1 MKKPSLKYV
10 GDQSVR
16 ALLARYACPIPL
28 HAVRTRFLGNIAT
41 PKLDASPVQTIKS
54 LWGGELPE
62 FDDMVAVN
70 ELFEAL
76 MSLWNALAKHQSS
89 TKPYRLARMAAT
101 PDPDD
106 LRRLCRTR
114 TEELESFVDGLFGDE
129 EVIDLPERA
138 NEALAKLGEIN
149 AMMHGILDLIER
161 RVSATGVGT
170 RVGEYVQAGAGA
182 LTHRGEGASRTGNV
196 LQTRAPTGSL
206 DHRGGQADDPLTC
219 SPPHAARSYRLV
231 GSGRSAGRSSCS

>member
-16 ALLARYACPIPL
+16 TLLARYACPIPF

-62 FDDMVAVN
+62 FADMVAVN

-161 RVSATGVGT
+161 ESAPPASEQELVNMF
-170 RVGEYVQAGAGA
+170 RQVRELSRIAEKELHA
-182 LTHRGEGASRTGNV
+182 LV
-196 LQTRAPTGSL
+196 LSCKRARQQVLSTIAVDKPTI
-206 DHRGGQADDPLTC
+206 H
-219 SPPHAARSYRLV
+219 
-231 GSGRSAGRSSCS
+231 

>member
-1 MKKPSLKYV
+1 MKKASLKYV

-16 ALLARYACPIPL
+16 TLLARYACPIPF

-138 NEALAKLGEIN
+138 NEALDKLGEIN

-161 RVSATGVGT
+161 ESAPPASEQELVNMF
-170 RVGEYVQAGAGA
+170 RQVRELSRIAEKELHA
-182 LTHRGEGASRTGNV
+182 LV
-196 LQTRAPTGSL
+196 LSCKRARQQVLSTIAVDKPTI
-206 DHRGGQADDPLTC
+206 H
-219 SPPHAARSYRLV
+219 
-231 GSGRSAGRSSCS
+231 

>member
-1 MKKPSLKYV
+1 M
-10 GDQSVR
+10 
-16 ALLARYACPIPL
+16 
-28 HAVRTRFLGNIAT
+28 RTRFLGNIAT

-76 MSLWNALAKHQSS
+76 MSLWNALAKHQSAI
-89 TKPYRLARMAAT
+89 KPYRLVRMAAT

-114 TEELESFVDGLFGDE
+114 TEELEGFIDGLFGDE

-138 NEALAKLGEIN
+138 NEALDNLGEIN
-149 AMMHGILDLIER
+149 TMMHGILDLMEK

-170 RVGEYVQAGAGA
+170 RSGEYVQEGAGA
-182 LTHRGEGASRTGNV
+182 LTHRGEGASRAGAV
-196 LQTRAPTGSL
+196 L
-206 DHRGGQADDPLTC
+206 
-219 SPPHAARSYRLV
+219 
-231 GSGRSAGRSSCS
+231 

>member
-16 ALLARYACPIPL
+16 ALLARYVCPIPF

-76 MSLWNALAKHQSS
+76 MSLWNALAKHQSAI
-89 TKPYRLARMAAT
+89 KPYRLVRMAAT

-114 TEELESFVDGLFGDE
+114 TEELEGFIDGLFGDE

-138 NEALAKLGEIN
+138 NEALDNLGEIN
-149 AMMHGILDLIER
+149 TMMHGILDLMER
-161 RVSATGVGT
+161 ESAPPASEQEVVSIFRKVRELSRVA
-170 RVGEYVQAGAGA
+170 EKELHA
-182 LTHRGEGASRTGNV
+182 LV
-196 LQTRAPTGSL
+196 LSCKRARQQVLSTIAVDKPTI
-206 DHRGGQADDPLTC
+206 H
-219 SPPHAARSYRLV
+219 
-231 GSGRSAGRSSCS
+231 

>member
-16 ALLARYACPIPL
+16 TLLARYACPIPF

-149 AMMHGILDLIER
+149 AMLHGILDLIER
-161 RVSATGVGT
+161 ESAPPASEQELVNMF
-170 RVGEYVQAGAGA
+170 RQVRELSRIAEKELHA
-182 LTHRGEGASRTGNV
+182 LV
-196 LQTRAPTGSL
+196 LSCKRARQQVLSTIAVDKPTI
-206 DHRGGQADDPLTC
+206 H
-219 SPPHAARSYRLV
+219 
-231 GSGRSAGRSSCS
+231 

>member
-1 MKKPSLKYV
+1 MKKPFLKYV

-16 ALLARYACPIPL
+16 ALLARYACPIPF

-138 NEALAKLGEIN
+138 NEALDNLGEIN
-149 AMMHGILDLIER
+149 TMMHGILDLMER
-161 RVSATGVGT
+161 ESAPPASEQEVVSIFRKVRELSRIA
-170 RVGEYVQAGAGA
+170 EKELHA
-182 LTHRGEGASRTGNV
+182 LV
-196 LQTRAPTGSL
+196 LSCKRARQQVLSTIAVDKPTI
-206 DHRGGQADDPLTC
+206 H
-219 SPPHAARSYRLV
+219 
-231 GSGRSAGRSSCS
+231 

>member
-16 ALLARYACPIPL
+16 ALLIRYACPIPF

-54 LWGGELPE
+54 LWGGELPV
-62 FDDMVAVN
+62 FDDMGAVN

-89 TKPYRLARMAAT
+89 TKPYRLARMAPP

-114 TEELESFVDGLFGDE
+114 TEELEGFIDGLFGDE

-138 NEALAKLGEIN
+138 HEALDNLGEIN
-149 AMMHGILDLIER
+149 AMLHGILDLMER
-161 RVSATGVGT
+161 ESAPPASEQDLVSMLRKVQEFSRIAEKELHVLVLSGKRV
-170 RVGEYVQAGAGA
+170 RQQ
-182 LTHRGEGASRTGNV
+182 V
-196 LQTRAPTGSL
+196 LSTIAVDKP
-206 DHRGGQADDPLTC
+206 DDSLTC
-219 SPPHAARSYRLV
+219 SPPTEPTIV
-231 GSGRSAGRSSCS
+231 

>member
-16 ALLARYACPIPL
+16 TLLARYACPIPF

-76 MSLWNALAKHQSS
+76 MSLWNVLAKHQSS

-138 NEALAKLGEIN
+138 NEALDKLGEIN

-161 RVSATGVGT
+161 ESAPPASEQELVNMF
-170 RVGEYVQAGAGA
+170 RQVRELSRIAEKELHA
-182 LTHRGEGASRTGNV
+182 LV
-196 LQTRAPTGSL
+196 LSCKRARQQVLSTIAVDKPTI
-206 DHRGGQADDPLTC
+206 H
-219 SPPHAARSYRLV
+219 
-231 GSGRSAGRSSCS
+231 

>member
-16 ALLARYACPIPL
+16 ALLARYACPIPF

-76 MSLWNALAKHQSS
+76 MSLWNALAKHQSAI
-89 TKPYRLARMAAT
+89 KPYRLVRMAAT

-114 TEELESFVDGLFGDE
+114 TEELEGFIDGRLFGDE

-138 NEALAKLGEIN
+138 NEALDNLGEIN
-149 AMMHGILDLIER
+149 TMMHGILDLMER
-161 RVSATGVGT
+161 ESAPPASEQELVSIFRKVRELSRIA
-170 RVGEYVQAGAGA
+170 EKELHA
-182 LTHRGEGASRTGNV
+182 LV
-196 LQTRAPTGSL
+196 LSCKRARQQVLSTIAVDKPTI
-206 DHRGGQADDPLTC
+206 H
-219 SPPHAARSYRLV
+219 
-231 GSGRSAGRSSCS
+231 

>member
-16 ALLARYACPIPL
+16 TLLARYACPIPF

-106 LRRLCRTR
+106 LRRSCRTR

-129 EVIDLPERA
+129 EVLDLPERA

-161 RVSATGVGT
+161 ESAPPAS
-170 RVGEYVQAGAGA
+170 EQALVNMFRQVRELSRIAEKELHA
-182 LTHRGEGASRTGNV
+182 LV
-196 LQTRAPTGSL
+196 LSCKRARQQVLSTIAVDKPTI
-206 DHRGGQADDPLTC
+206 H
-219 SPPHAARSYRLV
+219 
-231 GSGRSAGRSSCS
+231 

>member
-16 ALLARYACPIPL
+16 TLLARYACSIPF

-138 NEALAKLGEIN
+138 NEALDKLGEIN

-161 RVSATGVGT
+161 ESAPPASEQELVNMF
-170 RVGEYVQAGAGA
+170 RQVRELSRIAEKELHA
-182 LTHRGEGASRTGNV
+182 LV
-196 LQTRAPTGSL
+196 LSCKRARQQVLSTIAVDKPTI
-206 DHRGGQADDPLTC
+206 H
-219 SPPHAARSYRLV
+219 
-231 GSGRSAGRSSCS
+231 

>member
-16 ALLARYACPIPL
+16 TLLARYACPIPF

-138 NEALAKLGEIN
+138 NEALDNLGEIN

-161 RVSATGVGT
+161 ESAPPASEQELVNMF
-170 RVGEYVQAGAGA
+170 RKVRELSRIAEKELHA
-182 LTHRGEGASRTGNV
+182 LV
-196 LQTRAPTGSL
+196 LSCKRARQQVLSTIAVDKPTI
-206 DHRGGQADDPLTC
+206 H
-219 SPPHAARSYRLV
+219 
-231 GSGRSAGRSSCS
+231 

>member
-161 RVSATGVGT
+161 ESAPPASEQELVNMF
-170 RVGEYVQAGAGA
+170 RQVRELSRIAEKELHA
-182 LTHRGEGASRTGNV
+182 LVMSCKRARQQV
-196 LQTRAPTGSL
+196 LSTIAVDKPTI
-206 DHRGGQADDPLTC
+206 H
-219 SPPHAARSYRLV
+219 
-231 GSGRSAGRSSCS
+231 

>member
-16 ALLARYACPIPL
+16 ALLARYACPIPF

-62 FDDMVAVN
+62 FDDMVAVT

-76 MSLWNALAKHQSS
+76 MSLWNALAKHQSAI
-89 TKPYRLARMAAT
+89 KPYRLVRMAAT

-106 LRRLCRTR
+106 LR
-114 TEELESFVDGLFGDE
+114 
-129 EVIDLPERA
+129 
-138 NEALAKLGEIN
+138 
-149 AMMHGILDLIER
+149 
-161 RVSATGVGT
+161 GVG
-170 RVGEYVQAGAGA
+170 A
-182 LTHRGEGASRTGNV
+182 
-196 LQTRAPTGSL
+196 
-206 DHRGGQADDPLTC
+206 
-219 SPPHAARSYRLV
+219 
-231 GSGRSAGRSSCS
+231 

>member
-10 GDQSVR
+10 GDRSVR
-16 ALLARYACPIPL
+16 ALLARYACPIPF

-54 LWGGELPE
+54 LWGGDLPE

-76 MSLWNALAKHQSS
+76 MSLWNALAKHQSG
-89 TKPYRLARMAAT
+89 TNPYRLARMAVT

-106 LRRLCRTR
+106 LRRVCRTR
-114 TEELESFVDGLFGDE
+114 TEELEGFIDGLFGDE

-138 NEALAKLGEIN
+138 NEALDHLGEIN
-149 AMMHGILDLIER
+149 AMMHGILALMESASAPPASEQDLVRTLKEVRELSRIAEK
-161 RVSATGVGT
+161 
-170 RVGEYVQAGAGA
+170 ELHA
-182 LTHRGEGASRTGNV
+182 LV
-196 LQTRAPTGSL
+196 LSCTRARQQVLATIAVDKPTI
-206 DHRGGQADDPLTC
+206 H
-219 SPPHAARSYRLV
+219 
-231 GSGRSAGRSSCS
+231 

>member
-16 ALLARYACPIPL
+16 ALLARYACPIPF

-76 MSLWNALAKHQSS
+76 MSLWNALGKHQSAI
-89 TKPYRLARMAAT
+89 KPYRLVRMAAT

-114 TEELESFVDGLFGDE
+114 TEELEGFIDGLFGDE

-138 NEALAKLGEIN
+138 NEALDNLGEIN
-149 AMMHGILDLIER
+149 TMMHGILDLMER
-161 RVSATGVGT
+161 ESAPPASEQEVV
-170 RVGEYVQAGAGA
+170 RMFRKVRELSRIAEKELHA
-182 LTHRGEGASRTGNV
+182 LV
-196 LQTRAPTGSL
+196 LSCKRARQQVLSTIAVDKPTI
-206 DHRGGQADDPLTC
+206 H
-219 SPPHAARSYRLV
+219 
-231 GSGRSAGRSSCS
+231 

>member
-16 ALLARYACPIPL
+16 TLLARYACPIPF

-161 RVSATGVGT
+161 ESAPPAS
-170 RVGEYVQAGAGA
+170 EQALVNMFRQVRELSRIAEKELHA
-182 LTHRGEGASRTGNV
+182 LV
-196 LQTRAPTGSL
+196 LSCKRARQQVLSTIAVDKPTI
-206 DHRGGQADDPLTC
+206 H
-219 SPPHAARSYRLV
+219 
-231 GSGRSAGRSSCS
+231 

>member
-16 ALLARYACPIPL
+16 TLLARYACPIPF

-138 NEALAKLGEIN
+138 NEALDKLGEIN

-161 RVSATGVGT
+161 ESAPPASEQELVNMF
-170 RVGEYVQAGAGA
+170 RQVRELSRIAEKELHA
-182 LTHRGEGASRTGNV
+182 LV
-196 LQTRAPTGSL
+196 LSCKRARQQVLSTIAVDKPTI
-206 DHRGGQADDPLTC
+206 H
-219 SPPHAARSYRLV
+219 
-231 GSGRSAGRSSCS
+231 